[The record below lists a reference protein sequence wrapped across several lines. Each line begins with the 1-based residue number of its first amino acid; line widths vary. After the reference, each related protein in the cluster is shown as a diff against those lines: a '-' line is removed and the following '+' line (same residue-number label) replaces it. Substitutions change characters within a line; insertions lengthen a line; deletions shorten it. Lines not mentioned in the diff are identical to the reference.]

1 MDTGDAD
8 VFVWVGKEASIDERK
23 NGMAYAHVRLFFLT
37 KRSDF
42 VYSETPL

>member
-23 NGMAYAHVRLFFLT
+23 NGMAYAHVRLFKIKINNFIY
-37 KRSDF
+37 DEF
-42 VYSETPL
+42 